1 MLPGTQLPAAR
12 PAGPQT
18 PPAAQTPAPKP
29 RPSAQRSTAA
39 RLTLTVQITDNV
51 GKVLGDADVIAV
63 GPVDRQ
69 GTTDEEG
76 SITFRN
82 MAAGTYRLRFQHEG
96 SITLERDV
104 TLQAGRTTTRITAAL
119 NPEPERPAAPPAP
132 TPAAPAPPPPAV
144 NAQPM
149 TVSIPDFVEKNYV
162 GSQPMMRSPLGCTSS
177 STTTLVQLRDPL
189 TEHSH
194 ADADETLY
202 VVAGDGTHRVNGRD
216 SSLTAG
222 TYSLVPRGTAHAIT
236 RKGSRPLIFLSIL
249 SGPPC
254 TAGQ

>member
-1 MLPGTQLPAAR
+1 MLPGTQLPAAP

-96 SITLERDV
+96 SITLEGRALTLAPGSRVIGTVSAAAVMVSGTVEGSIDAAERLEINNTAVVEGDV
-104 TLQAGRTTTRITAAL
+104 STPRLVVADGAQLKAVVDMPMRS
-119 NPEPERPAAPPAP
+119 NRPAL
-132 TPAAPAPPPPAV
+132 
-144 NAQPM
+144 
-149 TVSIPDFVEKNYV
+149 V
-162 GSQPMMRSPLGCTSS
+162 G
-177 STTTLVQLRDPL
+177 
-189 TEHSH
+189 
-194 ADADETLY
+194 
-202 VVAGDGTHRVNGRD
+202 VA
-216 SSLTAG
+216 
-222 TYSLVPRGTAHAIT
+222 
-236 RKGSRPLIFLSIL
+236 
-249 SGPPC
+249 
-254 TAGQ
+254 